1 MPRRRTRRG
10 DRILIAA
17 MSQIAKYVTIADYPY
32 PLRSE
37 HVNIGIAVFLPNGNN
52 RIHLG
57 TDLRKVRALYP
68 RARLDVVRQWESEL
82 PAMISGLSLEEARQ
96 RFVVLGNDW
105 RLGDQVGRFSFESD
119 DDYLHR
125 VRMAL
130 ANLVDPVAPRRE
142 LRDPTSRLFF
152 DLKRTFEIK
161 GWLGKDIEAHQ
172 IVPRFPVGPEVTAEF
187 ALKNGR
193 LHVIE
198 SLDLRVSNTSAKRQ
212 EAQAKALAFDMARRL
227 DKNAASYAVMA
238 GLSSPIANGTR
249 ELLSAYADRVYAWE
263 SPADMK
269 DLLTT
274 IGQATGKPEMPLPMP
289 N

>member
-1 MPRRRTRRG
+1 
-10 DRILIAA
+10 
-17 MSQIAKYVTIADYPY
+17 MSQIAHYVTIADYPY

-37 HVNIGIAVFLPNGNN
+37 HVNIGIAVFLPGGDN

-57 TDLRKVRALYP
+57 ADLRKVRAIYP
-68 RARLDVVRQWESEL
+68 RARLDVVRQWEAEL
-82 PAMISGLSLEEARQ
+82 PGMIAGLSIDEARQ
-96 RFVVLGNDW
+96 KFVVLGNDW
-105 RLGDQVGRFSFESD
+105 RLGDQVGRFIYEND

-130 ANLVDPVAPRRE
+130 VNLVDPVAPRRE
-142 LRDPTSRLFF
+142 LREPSSRLFF

-161 GWLGKDIEAHQ
+161 GWLGRDIEAHQ

-227 DKNAASYAVMA
+227 DKGAASYAVMA
-238 GLSSPIANGTR
+238 GLSSPIASGTR
-249 ELLSAYADRVYAWE
+249 ELLTAYADRVYAWE
-263 SPADMK
+263 SPSDMT
-269 DLLTT
+269 DLMTS
-274 IGQATGKPEMPLPMP
+274 IGKATGKPEIPIPLPQ
-289 N
+289 